1 MAIWIG
7 EAGGLRIG
15 TAKSEKVYARIDPA
29 DVSPDGNRFSFED
42 ARYTLITGD
51 KVWIRRIE
59 DDGSPSTEMLD
70 FVDGSGWGDG
80 QQHPDGEWYVNAD
93 AVGGIRLFK
102 DWKEAVNNTMSAAV
116 RLVKPAA
123 GYRVTYE
130 VVETPERCLAQT
142 ISWTLNTDRETA
154 DFTALGDSF
163 RQNMATLV
171 SGSGEIDC
179 FFDLNLR
186 DGCQGDGTQQPSIYM
201 HQLALRQ
208 EIGSN
213 FKGVFLMKQSGATP
227 IDTLIDIEEQE
238 RSLFY
243 YADCVITSVAT
254 ELSPGEPIHSR
265 ISFVTTGPIQLLFD
279 FPRNYLLQEQPP
291 NDKILKESGFGI
303 LLETPA

>member
-7 EAGGLRIG
+7 EAGGLQIG

-29 DVSPDGNRFSFED
+29 DVSPDGNRFSFKD

-80 QQHPDGEWYVNAD
+80 QQHLMASGTSTLMLSVASGCSRIGRRRSTTRRPPQYALLSLRL
-93 AVGGIRLFK
+93 GI
-102 DWKEAVNNTMSAAV
+102 
-116 RLVKPAA
+116 
-123 GYRVTYE
+123 RVTYE

-171 SGSGEIDC
+171 SGGGEIDF

-186 DGCQGDGTQQPSIYM
+186 DGCQGDGTEQPSIYM

-208 EIGSN
+208 EMARTSRC
-213 FKGVFLMKQSGATP
+213 VP
-227 IDTLIDIEEQE
+227 DE
-238 RSLFY
+238 
-243 YADCVITSVAT
+243 ADRGHINRHA
-254 ELSPGEPIHSR
+254 
-265 ISFVTTGPIQLLFD
+265 D
-279 FPRNYLLQEQPP
+279 
-291 NDKILKESGFGI
+291 
-303 LLETPA
+303 